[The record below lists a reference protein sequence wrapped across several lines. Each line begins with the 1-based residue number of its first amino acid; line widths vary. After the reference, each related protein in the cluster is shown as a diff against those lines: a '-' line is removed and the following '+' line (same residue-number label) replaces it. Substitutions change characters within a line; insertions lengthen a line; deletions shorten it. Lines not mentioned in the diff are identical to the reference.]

1 MREGRGIY
9 ETNYSDW
16 GRGGKTVVVNVMV
29 KGMVNDMIKVMAKAM
44 INDKVKVKVRNQDNI
59 KHFRE

>member
-1 MREGRGIY
+1 MKPISLIGVE
-9 ETNYSDW
+9 E
-16 GRGGKTVVVNVMV
+16 GKTVVVNVLV